1 MIFRGQY
8 GVHMDP
14 RTAYQR
20 CHDLQYDSFGSV
32 QGLLE
37 SMRDYQRM
45 APQKL
50 SDANL
55 ESILWNK
62 VPIRLQ
68 KEVGQMTEGS
78 LQELFQKLLKAEEVV
93 KERER
98 RSSHRGSAT
107 HDFRS
112 RYSQRT
118 PVQSNNYTSGQQNNQ
133 KEENKAPMQQDYAK
147 SIKCFRCGKKG
158 HVAKSCRVVV
168 NQIGVEQANKGQHLR
183 GQPVDSK
190 QVDSQQHND
199 SRSLI
204 DSNQVLPSTSEQD
217 NQMMTTADA
226 QAWIRILTV
235 SKSGK

>member
-1 MIFRGQY
+1 
-8 GVHMDP
+8 
-14 RTAYQR
+14 
-20 CHDLQYDSFGSV
+20 
-32 QGLLE
+32 
-37 SMRDYQRM
+37 MRDYQRM

-62 VPIRLQ
+62 VPIKLQ
-68 KEVGQMTEGS
+68 KEVGQITEGS

-98 RSSHRGSAT
+98 SSHRGSAT
-107 HDFRS
+107 CEFRS

-133 KEENKAPMQQDYAK
+133 REENKAQMQQDYAK

-158 HVAKSCRVVV
+158 HIAKSCCVVV
-168 NQIGVEQANKGQHLR
+168 NQIGVEQAIKSQHLR
-183 GQPVDSK
+183 GQPVDSQQGDSK
-190 QVDSQQHND
+190 QVDTQWHDD

-204 DSNQVLPSTSEQD
+204 DSSQVLLPSTSEQG

-226 QAWIRILTV
+226 QA
-235 SKSGK
+235 